1 MNNAL
6 DLVARLE
13 GDGLDRIWQ
22 DFPTDKKTPLRI
34 ALADKPGRMVYLVS
48 GTTETPELC
57 SAIVMSCK
65 ELKRIL
71 KATEKGSEMT

>member
-13 GDGLDRIWQ
+13 GDGLDVIWQ
-22 DFPTDKKTPLRI
+22 DFPADEKKPWRI
-34 ALADKPGRMVYLVS
+34 ALADRPGRMVYLVS
-48 GTTETPELC
+48 GTDKEPELC